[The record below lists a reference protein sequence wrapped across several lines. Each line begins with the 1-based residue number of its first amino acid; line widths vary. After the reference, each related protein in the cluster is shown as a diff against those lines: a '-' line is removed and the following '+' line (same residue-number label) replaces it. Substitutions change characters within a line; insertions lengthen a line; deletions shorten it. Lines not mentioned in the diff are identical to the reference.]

1 MKEAAV
7 KTAIK
12 RALVDNGLYY
22 FMPPGAG
29 YGRAGIPD
37 FVGCAHGTFFAIE
50 AKGEGGK
57 TTALQERELQFIRDN
72 RGIAV
77 VITHE
82 DNIPTAIAS
91 IAKLALDRAKGEM
104 K

>member
-12 RALVDNGLYY
+12 RALVDNGMYY

-37 FVGCAHGTFFAIE
+37 FVGCVHGVFFAIE

-57 TTALQERELQFIRDN
+57 TTALQEREMQFIRDAG
-72 RGIAV
+72 GIAR
-77 VITHE
+77 VITHK
-82 DNIPTAIAS
+82 DDIPAAISNIAQ
-91 IAKLALDRAKGEM
+91 LARKRSTGE
-104 K
+104 